1 MLKTTRA
8 LVLREVRYKEAD
20 KILTVL
26 TEDEGKITVRARRAS
41 GRKSKIGAATEQLT
55 FSEMT
60 LFGNKG
66 FWTLNEAETIEQFVG
81 LRENIDTLSLGNYF
95 AELIEAVSD
104 EDTPNPAVL
113 RLGLNS
119 LFALS
124 RKLYEPEHIK
134 AVFEMRLMCLSGYE
148 PTLDGCS
155 VCGKSACSDMLLSI
169 NGGVMHCRT
178 CNPGQA
184 GVSLPLCEATVSAI
198 RHIIEA
204 DEKKIFSFSLD
215 ERAKKML
222 YDICEAYVL
231 ACLERGFGALDY
243 WKTVR

>member
-26 TEDEGKITVRARRAS
+26 TEDEGKMTICARRAS
-41 GRKSKIGAATEQLT
+41 GKKSKIGAATEQLT

-66 FWTLNEAETIEQFVG
+66 YWTINEAETVEQFLG
-81 LRENIDTLSLGNYF
+81 LREDITSLSLGSYF

-104 EDTPNPAVL
+104 EDISNPAVL

-124 RKLYEPEHIK
+124 RRLYEPEHIK

-148 PTLDGCS
+148 PSLDCCA
-155 VCGKSACSDMLLSI
+155 VCGKDGGDGMLFSI
-169 NGGVMHCRT
+169 NGGIAHCRS
-178 CNPGQA
+178 CAPGQA
-184 GVSLPLCEATVSAI
+184 GVSLPLCDATVSAL
-198 RHIIEA
+198 RHVVEA
-204 DEKKIFSFSLD
+204 NEKKIFSFSLD
-215 ERAKKML
+215 KHANKML

-231 ACLERGFGALDY
+231 ASLERGFGALDY